1 MSSKSNN
8 VVRLKLLVDKENQK
22 VLFAEAGKDF
32 VDFLHTLLSLPVC
45 TVIRLLSKNGM
56 VGTLGKLY
64 NSVENLSETYI
75 QPNVSKDTLLK
86 PKLLIGSG
94 VGSPFLSLPS
104 STNSTL
110 EKKFYICSGRTFCSR
125 WHVSDD
131 LRAVCPNCSRSISIE
146 ASFVA
151 SPKAA
156 ASASEKAGTSG
167 EGGYVKGL
175 VTYMVM
181 DDLEV
186 KPLSTISS
194 ISLLNQFNVK
204 EAGRLEE
211 KTVSLATNEGFFFF
225 FGLSFLI
232 DFNVFKIWS

>member
-1 MSSKSNN
+1 MSSKSTN

-32 VDFLHTLLSLPVC
+32 VDFLFTLLSLPIG

-56 VGTLGKLY
+56 VGALGKLY

-86 PKLLIGSG
+86 PKMLIGSG
-94 VGSPFLSLPS
+94 VGSPLLLLPS
-104 STNSTL
+104 STNSTS
-110 EKKFYICSGRTFCSR
+110 EK
-125 WHVSDD
+125 
-131 LRAVCPNCSRSISIE
+131 NRSISIE
-146 ASFVA
+146 ASFVT

-156 ASASEKAGTSG
+156 ASASEKAGTLG
-167 EGGYVKGL
+167 EGSYVKGL

-186 KPLSTISS
+186 KPLSTIFS
-194 ISLLNQFNVK
+194 ISVLNQFNVK

-211 KTVSLATNEGFFFF
+211 KTVSLATNEG
-225 FGLSFLI
+225 LKLLEASLRSSTVLTDVFL
-232 DFNVFKIWS
+232 VKKASRKR